1 MVASCNEYL
10 SLPKK
15 YIKTK
20 TAEMLSASISKVA
33 HLRLSLQ
40 LQEPQ
45 LLALELSLVL
55 LAIASAWGAIVSSAP
70 ASTWFEVLS
79 ASGRQLSQDAQTGQ
93 LHIISP
99 HLQLPQTP
107 SEPVSKPS
115 PVQVISWDPS
125 RPWRGPAH
133 QPAQLGSPLTFSRS
147 AVGPESPATWGVG
160 LGQLASSSVGCQTS
174 GPTLTA
180 HQVFCRVT
188 LIGHQRFDPPPAPLK
203 RRCQHCGKF
212 ADANIVA
219 ISS

>member
-1 MVASCNEYL
+1 M
-10 SLPKK
+10 
-15 YIKTK
+15 
-20 TAEMLSASISKVA
+20 A

-70 ASTWFEVLS
+70 ASTCFEVLS

-133 QPAQLGSPLTFSRS
+133 QPAQLGSPLYFQSVSCGAR
-147 AVGPESPATWGVG
+147 VICHLGCGVG
-160 LGQLASSSVGCQTS
+160 AVSQLISWLSDKRAYAYGSSSVLPRDT
-174 GPTLTA
+174 
-180 HQVFCRVT
+180 HW
-188 LIGHQRFDPPPAPLK
+188 PPA
-203 RRCQHCGKF
+203 
-212 ADANIVA
+212 V
-219 ISS
+219 

>member
-79 ASGRQLSQDAQTGQ
+79 ASGR
-93 LHIISP
+93 
-99 HLQLPQTP
+99 
-107 SEPVSKPS
+107 
-115 PVQVISWDPS
+115 
-125 RPWRGPAH
+125 
-133 QPAQLGSPLTFSRS
+133 
-147 AVGPESPATWGVG
+147 
-160 LGQLASSSVGCQTS
+160 
-174 GPTLTA
+174 
-180 HQVFCRVT
+180 
-188 LIGHQRFDPPPAPLK
+188 
-203 RRCQHCGKF
+203 
-212 ADANIVA
+212 
-219 ISS
+219 